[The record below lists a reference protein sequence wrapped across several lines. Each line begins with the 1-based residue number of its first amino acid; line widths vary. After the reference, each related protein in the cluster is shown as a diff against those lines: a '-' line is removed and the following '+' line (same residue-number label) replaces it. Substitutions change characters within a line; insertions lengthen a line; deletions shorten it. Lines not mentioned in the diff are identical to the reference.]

1 MLKKPIKQTTLVKQL
16 LTTLAQSALVAF
28 GVSMLVVGLVGFAL
42 VLAQLESSFSLQ
54 AMLSAD
60 ISILAIPLFLL
71 LFVVMF
77 WWITRRRCK
86 QLLENNVLPALNEL
100 SDDISHLRLIDP
112 FVETQQKFEF
122 EEVQHIYEKMMAHLK
137 NLKTVYKNLDLL
149 NVTDNVTGLFKRK
162 FFYEIIKHQN
172 YVSKRYQR
180 PYSLM
185 LVKLVELQDPQMKE
199 MEKLNLFAQLMI
211 DSIRQSDMLFH
222 VTDKAFILVASDTD
236 GTGIKQLSQD
246 FGCRILNLAHEYPG
260 FECKFELGYA
270 TYGEQ
275 DCSNIN
281 EMIHTMMS
289 RLFKVELNNFDTS
302 DNDLIPT
309 EQEVAQTQ
317 LSS

>member
-1 MLKKPIKQTTLVKQL
+1 MLDNPQKPSTLIKRMLNTLVF
-16 LTTLAQSALVAF
+16 SALTAF
-28 GVSMLVVGLVGFAL
+28 GVSMLVVGVVGFTI
-42 VLAQLESSFSLQ
+42 VIAQLETDFSIK

-60 ISILAIPLFLL
+60 ISILVIPLFLL
-71 LFVVMF
+71 LFVLVF
-77 WWITRRRCK
+77 WLVTRRRLK
-86 QLLENNVLPALNEL
+86 HLLENNVLPALNEL

-122 EEVQHIYEKMMAHLK
+122 EEVQHIYEKMMSHLK
-137 NLKTVYKNLDLL
+137 NLKTIYKNLDLL

-185 LVKLVELQDPQMKE
+185 LVKLVELNDPQMKD

-211 DSIRQSDMLFH
+211 NSIRQSDMLFH

-236 GTGIKQLSQD
+236 ADGIAKLSND
-246 FGCRILNLAHEYPG
+246 FGGRILLGAKDYPG
-260 FECKFELGYA
+260 FECLFELGYA

-275 DCSNIN
+275 ECSNIN

-289 RLFKVELNNFDTS
+289 RLFKVEVDCFDTENELNQLES
-302 DNDLIPT
+302 DLVKT
-309 EQEVAQTQ
+309 
-317 LSS
+317 

>member
-1 MLKKPIKQTTLVKQL
+1 MLETPSKQSTLVKRVL
-16 LTTLAQSALVAF
+16 GTLAQSAFMAF
-28 GVSMLVVGLVGFAL
+28 GVSMLVVGLVSFTIAF
-42 VLAQLESSFSLQ
+42 AQLESSFSLQ
-54 AMLSAD
+54 AMLSAQ
-60 ISILAIPLFLL
+60 ISILVIPLFLL
-71 LFVVMF
+71 VFVAVF
-77 WWITRRRCK
+77 WWVTRRRCK
-86 QLLENNVLPALNEL
+86 HLLENNVLPALTEL

-122 EEVQHIYEKMMAHLK
+122 EEVQHIYEKMMSHLK

-185 LVKLVELQDPQMKE
+185 LIKLVELNDPQMKDV
-199 MEKLNLFAQLMI
+199 EKLNLFAQLMI

-236 GTGIKQLSQD
+236 ADGIKHLSQD
-246 FGCRILNLAHEYPG
+246 YGCRILNLAQEYPG
-260 FECKFELGYA
+260 FECQFELGYA

-302 DNDLIPT
+302 DLIPT
-309 EQEVAQTQ
+309 ERESTQ
-317 LSS
+317 A